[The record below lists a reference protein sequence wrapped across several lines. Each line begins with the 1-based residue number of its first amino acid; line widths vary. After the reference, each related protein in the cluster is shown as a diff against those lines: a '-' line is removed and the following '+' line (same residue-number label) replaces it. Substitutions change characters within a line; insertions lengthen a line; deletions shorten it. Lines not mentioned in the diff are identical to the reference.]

1 LLPLI
6 IPSACR
12 SEIREPWIELGAGG
26 FGAFIPAGIRMGL
39 DALESRKRTSAVSAS
54 LSLTAKSRHV
64 LALPTAL

>member
-39 DALESRKRTSAVSAS
+39 DALES
-54 LSLTAKSRHV
+54 
-64 LALPTAL
+64 